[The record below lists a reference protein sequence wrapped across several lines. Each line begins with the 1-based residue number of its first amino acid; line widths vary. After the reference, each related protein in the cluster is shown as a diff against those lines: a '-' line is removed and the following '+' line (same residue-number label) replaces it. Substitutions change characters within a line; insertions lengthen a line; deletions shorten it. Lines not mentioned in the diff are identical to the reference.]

1 MARVHI
7 SPRTKRPAR
16 CRANPEKGRGCPY
29 GDDSPHFSSME
40 EAYEYQ
46 AKEAEK
52 EHNEVPKT
60 SSKKKT
66 EQKSIRSSQK
76 SHKSSSLRPLS
87 EMEKGV
93 YKAVVEPAYRK
104 QVNDSLTLLENP
116 HKHLARHLRDS
127 VPEMVYD
134 KAMEYDEY
142 YRRLSENLAK
152 KEKIEWRGRNAES
165 EEKKEAYRQEWRR
178 VNRAVNQSR
187 EDFCKSER
195 EVKSMINFFKSN
207 QESINNVVRDSKE
220 RERQG
225 ESVLPRMSKAKIR
238 DAKMSLVKTKT
249 ISQLID
255 SGTDSD
261 LRKAAEAYG
270 DSSLRDDVE
279 DYISHRQKVKNQEK
293 TLRDIRVR
301 QESATNPEEKR
312 ALEKSYESETK
323 WKLMHESKFNEVK
336 VKLDNFKKIV
346 DSENR
351 RCHDVLEISEIISRR
366 TEKTSGNSLS

>member
-1 MARVHI
+1 MARIHI
-7 SPRTKRPAR
+7 SPRTNNPAR
-16 CRANPEKGRGCPY
+16 CSANPEKGRGCPY

-60 SSKKKT
+60 SSKKNSQNKGRT
-66 EQKSIRSSQK
+66 SQSANKSAILKR
-76 SHKSSSLRPLS
+76 LS
-87 EMEKGV
+87 EVEKGV
-93 YKAVVEPAYRK
+93 YRAVVEPAYRK

-116 HKHLARHLRDS
+116 NKHLARHLRGS
-127 VPEMVYD
+127 VPELVYES
-134 KAMEYDEY
+134 ALEYDECS
-142 YRRLSENLAK
+142 RRLSENLAK

-165 EEKKEAYRQEWRR
+165 EEKKEAYRNEWRR

-195 EVKSMINFFKSN
+195 ELKSMINFFKSN
-207 QESINNVVRDSKE
+207 QESINNVVRDSRE

-238 DAKMSLVKTKT
+238 DAKMSLVKTKA
-249 ISQLID
+249 ISDLID

-261 LRKAAEAYG
+261 LRKAAEVYG
-270 DSSLRDDVE
+270 DSSLCSDVE
-279 DYISHRQKVKNQEK
+279 DYISHRQKVRNQEK

-301 QESATNPEEKR
+301 QESATNPEERR